1 MKSLTYRQ
9 ERFCHAFVHW
19 ANGAEAARE
28 AGYTVRSARKQASV
42 MLQTLRIRARIHE
55 IQTQLAEDA
64 GTDMADLIGKLEI
77 IYRRA
82 IGDHHFYAAAPA
94 VELQAKLVR
103 AANRPPA
110 LIEGDVLEEL
120 QKKVDDRVKDSASP

>member
-1 MKSLTYRQ
+1 MKSLTHRQ

-42 MLQTLRIRARIHE
+42 MLQTVRIRARIHE
-55 IQTQLAEDA
+55 IQTKLAEDA
-64 GTDMADLIGKLEI
+64 GADMAALIGKLEI

-82 IGDHHFYAAAPA
+82 IGDRGHGKAMLLQEIGQKGADVAIVIDHQYARTIHSGG
-94 VELQAKLVR
+94 QH
-103 AANRPPA
+103 
-110 LIEGDVLEEL
+110 IG
-120 QKKVDDRVKDSASP
+120 

>member
-1 MKSLTYRQ
+1 MKSLTHRQ

-28 AGYTVRSARKQASV
+28 AGYTVRSARKQSSV
-42 MLQTLRIRARIHE
+42 MLQTVRIRARIHE

-64 GTDMADLIGKLEI
+64 GADMAALIGKLEI

-82 IGDHHFYAAAPA
+82 IGDHHFYAAARA

-110 LIEGDVLEEL
+110 LNEGDVLEEL
-120 QKKVDDRVKDSASP
+120 

>member
-1 MKSLTYRQ
+1 MKSLTHRQ

-42 MLQTLRIRARIHE
+42 MLQTVRIRARIHE
-55 IQTQLAEDA
+55 IQTKLAEDA
-64 GTDMADLIGKLEI
+64 GTDMAALIGKLEI

-82 IGDHHFYAAAPA
+82 IGDHHFYAAARAIEAKALDYLMPD
-94 VELQAKLVR
+94 VERIGGVTGWMRTAKIAE
-103 AANRPPA
+103 AAGP
-110 LIEGDVLEEL
+110 E
-120 QKKVDDRVKDSASP
+120 

>member
-1 MKSLTYRQ
+1 MKSLTHRQ

-42 MLQTLRIRARIHE
+42 MLQTVRIRARIHE

-64 GTDMADLIGKLEI
+64 GADMAALIGKLEI

-82 IGDHHFYAAAPA
+82 IGDHHFYAAARA
-94 VELQAKLVR
+94 VELQVKLVR

-120 QKKVDDRVKDSASP
+120 QKKVDDRVKDAASP

>member
-64 GTDMADLIGKLEI
+64 GTDMAALIGKLEI

-82 IGDHHFYAAAPA
+82 IGDHHFYAAARA

-103 AANRPPA
+103 AANRSPA

-120 QKKVDDRVKDSASP
+120 QKKVDDRVKDAVSP

>member
-1 MKSLTYRQ
+1 MKSLTHRQ

-42 MLQTLRIRARIHE
+42 MLQTVRIRALIHE

-64 GTDMADLIGKLEI
+64 GADMAALIGKLEI

-82 IGDHHFYAAAPA
+82 IGDHHFYAAA
-94 VELQAKLVR
+94 R

-110 LIEGDVLEEL
+110 LNDGDVLEEL
-120 QKKVDDRVKDSASP
+120 

>member
-1 MKSLTYRQ
+1 MKSLTHRQ

-42 MLQTLRIRARIHE
+42 MLQTVRIRARIHE

-64 GTDMADLIGKLEI
+64 GTDMAALIGKLEI

-82 IGDHHFYAAAPA
+82 IGDHHFYAAARA

-110 LIEGDVLEEL
+110 LNEGDVLEEL
-120 QKKVDDRVKDSASP
+120 QKKVDDRVKDAASP